1 MQGHALA
8 FMRIPFDVLAAIDS
22 RWLHYA
28 LQPVHYLIRIVHI
41 LSMAAFF
48 GGIGLLDFRLM
59 GWRGSIVL
67 RSFARGVLPWLYV
80 TFGVT
85 VASGVLLFLY
95 DPVAVGSHAFF
106 VPKLILIALGL
117 LNAVI
122 YHQTGYLAALASE
135 RTMPLSARLAGAVSL
150 ALWVGVIVCAA
161 LNVESVPKVYLQMY

>member
-1 MQGHALA
+1 MHGHPLA

-28 LQPVHYLIRIVHI
+28 LQPVHYLIRIVHL

-59 GWRGSIVL
+59 GWRGSILL
-67 RSFARGVLPWLYV
+67 RPFAKGVLPWLYV

-85 VASGVLLFLY
+85 ATTGVLLFLY

-106 VPKLILIALGL
+106 VPKMIFVALGL
-117 LNAVI
+117 LNAAI
-122 YHQTGYLAALASE
+122 YHQTGYVAALASE
-135 RTMPLSARLAGAVSL
+135 RSMPVSARVAGAVSL
-150 ALWVGVIVCAA
+150 ALWTGVIVCAA
-161 LNVESVPKVYLQMY
+161 LDVESVPKVYLQLY